1 MRWGCDVT
9 VTGRN
14 MYYAQ
19 TIGRVDYIGRLRQR
33 TCYVQY
39 TLCVDYYY
47 GKTKIVLLDER
58 ASERVGGWNIGY
70 GVIHLVFGL
79 ERKGKKER
87 KKTHDKNE
95 KGGVSDIGDETTR
108 LSSHCAHNTFIY
120 LYYSNR
126 YILHC
131 KLSRFFS
138 QGIICYTVVHIV
150 CDRRTNIEWLLM
162 NTTTWPVLT
171 RKYEQVTTKSEE
183 RNSKE
188 SEKNAYTSTI
198 RFDE

>member
-1 MRWGCDVT
+1 MCWLLLWKNEDSFAGWT
-9 VTGRN
+9 SLWESW
-14 MYYAQ
+14 
-19 TIGRVDYIGRLRQR
+19 RLEYRLWSHPS
-33 TCYVQY
+33 CF
-39 TLCVDYYY
+39 
-47 GKTKIVLLDER
+47 R
-58 ASERVGGWNIGY
+58 A
-70 GVIHLVFGL
+70 
-79 ERKGKKER
+79 RKKRKER
-87 KKTHDKNE
+87 KKKRRM
-95 KGGVSDIGDETTR
+95 TR
-108 LSSHCAHNTFIY
+108 MKREASLTSEMRRRDFPAIVHTIHLSIFIT
-120 LYYSNR
+120 R
-126 YILHC
+126 TDILHC

>member
-1 MRWGCDVT
+1 M
-9 VTGRN
+9 
-14 MYYAQ
+14 
-19 TIGRVDYIGRLRQR
+19 
-33 TCYVQY
+33 
-39 TLCVDYYY
+39 
-47 GKTKIVLLDER
+47 LDER

-162 NTTTWPVLT
+162 NTTTWPRCSRGSMNKSQPKVKREIPKKARRMHIHLQYVLT
-171 RKYEQVTTKSEE
+171 NKKVNSRPTLMKAWPWLGYK
-183 RNSKE
+183 RN
-188 SEKNAYTSTI
+188 
-198 RFDE
+198 